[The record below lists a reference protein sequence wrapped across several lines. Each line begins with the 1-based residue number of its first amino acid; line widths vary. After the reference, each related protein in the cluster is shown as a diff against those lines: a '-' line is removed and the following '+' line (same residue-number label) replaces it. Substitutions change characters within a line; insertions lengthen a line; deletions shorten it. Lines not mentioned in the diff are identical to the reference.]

1 MPELVTLA
9 QWLVVAFCALLLL
22 IVALGGVLMQ
32 FENDRRTEDVDE
44 TSEITEPTV
53 EPHRRN

>member
-1 MPELVTLA
+1 MIDLVTLA

-32 FENDRRTEDVDE
+32 FEEDDVDD
-44 TSEITEPTV
+44 TDPV
-53 EPHRRN
+53 EPYRRN